1 MSGKH
6 ARNSA
11 SSAHRWM
18 KCSGSVG
25 ENGDA
30 SLPAAAGTF
39 AHDIAAQCLKDS
51 SLSPSDFFLKK
62 ATIDGFDVECDM
74 EMVEGVRAY
83 LDACDDDLQ
92 EGDIV
97 WVEMPLLD
105 VLQTIDPDLG
115 GTSDY
120 VRYRPAT
127 RNLLSRDFKYGA
139 GVYVEVVDNLQL
151 KLYALGALLKVLRDH
166 GYIVD
171 TVTSSIVQPRYEG
184 AAPVREETFK
194 AVDLLDFAA
203 DVQEACERTRLPNPP
218 LVAGEHCKFCPKAR
232 TCPELN
238 KRQTAVMATKFTAL
252 EAVPL
257 QELEQ
262 AALDIPLVKE
272 RIKAIESHLYKL
284 ALAGAQLKLHKLVDK
299 EGRRKW
305 KNDGDVIMWAQGAN
319 IDPYAPRE
327 VMSPAQLEDKLKAAA
342 PKGKKKAAIA
352 VLEPLYEKVS
362 SGTVLVPITD
372 ERQPTKARVTAADF
386 AALPAKPALY

>member
-1 MSGKH
+1 VSGKH

-18 KCSGSVG
+18 ECAGSVG
-25 ENGDA
+25 EDGG
-30 SLPAAAGTF
+30 SSFPAAAGTF
-39 AHDIAAQCLKDS
+39 AHDIAAQCLKDP
-51 SLSPSDFFLKK
+51 SLSPSDFLLTK
-62 ATIDGFDVECDM
+62 AKIDGFDVECDL

-97 WVEMPLLD
+97 WIEMPLLD

-139 GVYVEVVDNLQL
+139 GVYVEVADNRQL

-171 TVTSSIVQPRYEG
+171 TVTSSIVQPRYQG

-194 AVDLLDFAA
+194 AIDLLDFAA
-203 DVQEACERTRLPNPP
+203 DVQAACERTRLPNPP
-218 LVAGEHCKFCPKAR
+218 LVAGDHCKFCPKAR

-299 EGRRKW
+299 EARRKW

-327 VMSPAQLEDKLKAAA
+327 VLSPAQLEDKLKATA

-372 ERQPTKARVTAADF
+372 ERQPAKALVTAADF